1 LKVNV
6 FLTEII
12 LSIFISDAIEVY
24 VDTKIRNLDLDS
36 NTEYDIKG
44 RLKDC
49 INWINEQ
56 LTDMDEDI
64 DTFIEQMNEPSDRE
78 VWNKEYER
86 QREVE
91 FI

>member
-1 LKVNV
+1 MKDL
-6 FLTEII
+6 EQ
-12 LSIFISDAIEVY
+12 FINDAIEVY
-24 VDTKIRNLDLDS
+24 VETKIRDLDLDDD
-36 NTEYDIKG
+36 TEYDIKD

-49 INWINEQ
+49 IKWINEQ
-56 LTDMDEDI
+56 LEDMDEDI
-64 DTFIEQMNEPSDRE
+64 DTYIEQMNEPSDRE